1 MLADIV
7 EYLICPVCRAG
18 VRLDEEALRCANG
31 HAFDVARQG
40 YVSLL
45 VGSRPPGTA
54 DSAAMVAAR
63 AEFLDAG
70 HYAPLADA
78 VAETVREHRRA
89 VRERI
94 GGENVPLE
102 RESPTETDDGGELR
116 AYRGAGMEAG
126 YGVGPAGG
134 PVSDRDVEGRRAEGR
149 TAPVIVDAGAGTGH
163 YLATVL
169 NAVSDGIGMAFDVSK
184 HAVRRAARVHPRA
197 GAFVADVWRPLPI
210 RDGVADV
217 VIDVF
222 APRNGP
228 EFKRILRSDGVVV
241 VVTPARTHLSPLV
254 EELGLLSV
262 DEEKDRRVARSMEGF
277 AETGRRSIEFDMELS
292 PGDIAQVVGMGPS
305 AWHTDVADLEER
317 IAGYVSRNAT
327 KDPKVAEVTKSQQKV
342 VTHAAFHLSTFE
354 PAPRSSPAP

>member
-1 MLADIV
+1 MLGDIV
-7 EYLICPVCRAG
+7 EYLICPVCRADLRLGEG
-18 VRLDEEALRCANG
+18 VLRCAGG

-78 VAETVREHRRA
+78 VAETVREHIRGQNA
-89 VRERI
+89 
-94 GGENVPLE
+94 PLE
-102 RESPTETDDGGELR
+102 RESPTETNDGEELR

-134 PVSDRDVEGRRAEGR
+134 PVSDRNDVEGRHAVGR

-228 EFKRILRSDGVVV
+228 EFRRILRPGGAVV
-241 VVTPARTHLSPLV
+241 VVTPTRTHLSPLV

-292 PGDIAQVVGMGPS
+292 PGEIAQVVGMGPS
-305 AWHTDVADLEER
+305 AWHTDAADLDER
-317 IAGYVSRNAT
+317 IARYVSRNVAT
-327 KDPKVAEVTKSQQKV
+327 KRAESKEKV
-342 VTHAAFHLSTFE
+342 VTHAAFQLSVFE
-354 PAPRSSPAP
+354 RPHESRPVP

>member
-7 EYLICPVCRAG
+7 EYLICPVCRAD
-18 VRLDEEALRCANG
+18 VRLDERTLRCAGG

-70 HYAPLADA
+70 HYAPLAEA
-78 VAETVREHRRA
+78 VAEAVREHTGA
-89 VRERI
+89 Q
-94 GGENVPLE
+94 NVPLK
-102 RESPTETDDGGELR
+102 RESSTETNDGEELR
-116 AYRGAGMEAG
+116 AYRGARMEAG
-126 YGVGPAGG
+126 YGVGPAEG
-134 PVSDRDVEGRRAEGR
+134 PVSDRDNVEGDRAVGR
-149 TAPVIVDAGAGTGH
+149 IVPVIVDAGAGTGH
-163 YLATVL
+163 YLATAL
-169 NAVSDGIGMAFDVSK
+169 NAVNDGIGMAFDVSK
-184 HAVRRAARVHPRA
+184 HAVRRAARVHPRV

-228 EFKRILRSDGVVV
+228 EFRRILRSDGAVV
-241 VVTPARTHLSPLV
+241 VVTPAKTHLSPLV

-262 DEEKDRRVARSMEGF
+262 DEEKERRVARSMEGF
-277 AETGRRSIEFDMELS
+277 AETGRRSIEFDMELGH
-292 PGDIAQVVGMGPS
+292 GDIVQVVGMGPS
-305 AWHTDVADLEER
+305 AWHTDAADLDER
-317 IAGYVSRNAT
+317 IAEYISRNAMR
-327 KDPKVAEVTKSQQKV
+327 KRHKVA
-342 VTHAAFHLSTFE
+342 THAAFQLSIFE
-354 PAPRSSPAP
+354 PAPRSRPVP